1 MYKDAFCLLL
11 WNRAVEG
18 LHVLVNFLSLYTW
31 MIFLDT
37 LQIPM
42 SRIVNTHY
50 YRISTLGGGG
60 GVSTWHSVQYPTV
73 LMVWY
78 SDTPTP
84 RKSFSIRAIL
94 GLRNLI

>member
-60 GVSTWHSVQYPTV
+60 GVNMAFCPVSNSVNG
-73 LMVWY
+73 MV
-78 SDTPTP
+78 
-84 RKSFSIRAIL
+84 F
-94 GLRNLI
+94 